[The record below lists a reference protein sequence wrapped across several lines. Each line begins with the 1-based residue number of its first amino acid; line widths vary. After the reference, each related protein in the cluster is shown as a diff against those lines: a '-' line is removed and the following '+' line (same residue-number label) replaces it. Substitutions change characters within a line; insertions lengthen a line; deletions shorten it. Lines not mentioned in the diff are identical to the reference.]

1 MQEFDLLGRLADRGT
16 KKSRSSLG
24 VSACIL
30 CTLYSRP
37 RFFVFVSRCVLRWC
51 TRITLLYF
59 LRTIPAWSARFDS
72 PEELDSALARGR
84 ARRSEGCG
92 TMADALKE
100 AASKKLEGFSQDVK
114 VRLVP

>member
-1 MQEFDLLGRLADRGT
+1 VHPDHVVIFPSND
-16 KKSRSSLG
+16 
-24 VSACIL
+24 
-30 CTLYSRP
+30 P
-37 RFFVFVSRCVLRWC
+37 
-51 TRITLLYF
+51 
-59 LRTIPAWSARFDS
+59 PWSARFDS

>member
-1 MQEFDLLGRLADRGT
+1 MHSVLSTSFFRLCV
-16 KKSRSSLG
+16 SLCLALHPDH
-24 VSACIL
+24 VVI
-30 CTLYSRP
+30 
-37 RFFVFVSRCVLRWC
+37 
-51 TRITLLYF
+51 
-59 LRTIPAWSARFDS
+59 FDS